1 GFYIDYSRDK
11 KEVKRREWRRHEF
24 HYDNVCWALLTL
36 FTVSTGEGWPQVLQH
51 STDVTEENMGPSRG
65 NRMEMSVFYVVYFVV
80 FPFFFVNIFVALII
94 ITFQEQGD
102 KMIQECSLEKNERA
116 CIDFAISAKPMT
128 RYMPQNRQTFQ
139 YRLWHFVASPS
150 FEYTV
155 LVMIALNT
163 VVLMMKYHSAP
174 TTYDAILKHLNTAF
188 TVLFSMECILKIM
201 AFGFVVSVNASRR
214 AADLRHL
221 EKFLFLQCI

>member
-1 GFYIDYSRDK
+1 
-11 KEVKRREWRRHEF
+11 
-24 HYDNVCWALLTL
+24 
-36 FTVSTGEGWPQVLQH
+36 
-51 STDVTEENMGPSRG
+51 
-65 NRMEMSVFYVVYFVV
+65 MEMSVFYVVYFVV

-102 KMIQECSLEKNERA
+102 KMIHECSLEKNEVQSRDFFVSLALDGQRSPIFLSLRQRA

-163 VVLMMKYHSAP
+163 VVLMMK
-174 TTYDAILKHLNTAF
+174 
-188 TVLFSMECILKIM
+188 V
-201 AFGFVVSVNASRR
+201 
-214 AADLRHL
+214 
-221 EKFLFLQCI
+221 